1 MALLPHF
8 STGRLRTLLLGLTLA
23 STFFLAGFYLGGGDE
38 ALFPR
43 QFFGLD
49 AFAVKVHAL
58 GRRRPSGGKGE
69 NATRSG
75 IFSGPTTEK
84 TEKKV
89 TYTGMNASKASWGGP
104 RTPVLKN
111 GTTKVDQISSSR
123 ALEQVRIR
131 GAIVSRFLPG
141 AEVGKGKY
149 LQTIVLG
156 AKN

>member
-38 ALFPR
+38 APFPR
-43 QFFGLD
+43 GEVGGVAGQFFGLD

-69 NATRSG
+69 NATTSG
-75 IFSGPTTEK
+75 DFSGPTTEK

-89 TYTGMNASKASWGGP
+89 TYTGMNASKASRGGP

-123 ALEQVRIR
+123 ALEQVRIH
-131 GAIVSRFLPG
+131 GAIVSRLFPG
-141 AEVGKGKY
+141 AEEVGKGKY
-149 LQTIVLG
+149 L
-156 AKN
+156 

>member
-1 MALLPHF
+1 
-8 STGRLRTLLLGLTLA
+8 
-23 STFFLAGFYLGGGDE
+23 
-38 ALFPR
+38 
-43 QFFGLD
+43 
-49 AFAVKVHAL
+49 
-58 GRRRPSGGKGE
+58 
-69 NATRSG
+69 
-75 IFSGPTTEK
+75 
-84 TEKKV
+84 
-89 TYTGMNASKASWGGP
+89 MNASKASWGGP